1 MDVGQRLKM
10 RRNELNLKQEYVAEE
25 LGITRQTISNWE
37 NGRSYPDIARIIRL
51 SEIYGLSLDE
61 LLKGDQEMVKHLQ
74 ENTVVNHF
82 LKIFIGM
89 LFVNVLLM
97 LFLLV
102 NQNMSE
108 TFLFV
113 IFVLI
118 GANCLSL
125 FYLIIK
131 KIQGLILMN
140 QTTIMILLMSLLIL
154 AAACMCYYIFSLV
167 MIDAKSRGIKNPKF
181 WSLIATGGQ
190 NGGGLLL
197 YLFTRR
203 KTTSTM
209 NSAETE
215 QFLRIKRKIYCLLVV
230 LFFLFLLFIATIFR
244 FT

>member
-97 LFLLV
+97 VFLLV
-102 NQNMSE
+102 NQNLSE
-108 TFLFV
+108 TFLFI
-113 IFVLI
+113 IFALI

-131 KIQGLILMN
+131 KI
-140 QTTIMILLMSLLIL
+140 
-154 AAACMCYYIFSLV
+154 
-167 MIDAKSRGIKNPKF
+167 
-181 WSLIATGGQ
+181 
-190 NGGGLLL
+190 
-197 YLFTRR
+197 
-203 KTTSTM
+203 
-209 NSAETE
+209 
-215 QFLRIKRKIYCLLVV
+215 
-230 LFFLFLLFIATIFR
+230 
-244 FT
+244 